1 MPFDLKNN
9 LPLIAMPAMLLV
21 VELIA
26 LFLSRPLQEA
36 GVEALPYSPENP
48 LNVVVFLVLLLVFT
62 LFILVLIR
70 FGVKILLSAIIAL
83 SLFFTFYYIFGSL
96 ALILSEG
103 NEIAGLASLLLSI
116 GATVLL
122 YWYPEWYVIDTLG
135 ILICA
140 GVASIFGIAVG
151 ILPALLLLVLLA
163 IYDAISVYRTRH
175 MITLAQGVLSVKAP
189 ILFVIPKRRDYSF
202 IREGVTIGAEEGAGA
217 KTGEPEEGGAAKE
230 GEKKERGAFIIGMGD
245 LIMPTILVVSAYVFL
260 PVEGWTV
267 PPPALG
273 AVLGSLAGL
282 ALLLRAVT
290 RGKPQAG
297 LPPLNGGT
305 IAGFLIGC
313 AVSGAWSWV
322 PGI

>member
-1 MPFDLKNN
+1 MPLDLKND
-9 LPLIAMPAMLLV
+9 LPLVAMPGMLLL

-26 LFLSRPLQEA
+26 LFLSRPLQAA

-62 LFILVLIR
+62 LFILALIR
-70 FGVKILLSAIIAL
+70 FGVKFLLSAIIGL
-83 SLFFTFYYIFGSL
+83 SLFFTFYYIFGAL
-96 ALILSEG
+96 ALILTGE
-103 NEIAGLASLLLSI
+103 NEIAGLATLLLAA
-116 GATVLL
+116 GATMLL
-122 YWYPEWYVIDTLG
+122 YKYPEWYVLDTLG

-163 IYDAISVYRTRH
+163 VYDAISVYRTKH
-175 MITLAQGVLSVKAP
+175 MITLAEGVLSVKAP

-202 IREGVTIGAEEGAGA
+202 IKEGITIGG
-217 KTGEPEEGGAAKE
+217 EGGGEVKE
-230 GEKKERGAFIIGMGD
+230 GERKERGAFIIGMGD

-260 PVEGWTV
+260 PVEGWAV

-273 AVLGSLAGL
+273 AVIGSLAGL
-282 ALLLRAVT
+282 SLLLRAVK

-313 AVSGAWSWV
+313 ALSGAWGWI